1 MILMFVTALKN
12 KSSFIG
18 LGGVGKF
25 FPFFKERRQLLC
37 IIEFVI
43 AQC

>member
-12 KSSFIG
+12 KSLFIG

-25 FPFFKERRQLLC
+25 FPFFK
-37 IIEFVI
+37 
-43 AQC
+43 